1 MENGKKL
8 KERHSDVSAF
18 VCLCIDKSH
27 LWYPKLM
34 SQNCCCT
41 MKYYKGLYGDVSVVS
56 QESNKNT
63 SEFLALSPCLN
74 LGCVVNLLGHFNTI
88 PMSFSSAIVPFYN
101 NTLYPEA
108 GYLLAKVSHIIRRKS
123 AVNRLFA

>member
-1 MENGKKL
+1 
-8 KERHSDVSAF
+8 
-18 VCLCIDKSH
+18 
-27 LWYPKLM
+27 
-34 SQNCCCT
+34 

-56 QESNKNT
+56 WQSDKNT

-74 LGCVVNLLGHFNTI
+74 VCCVVNLLGHFSMI
-88 PMSFSSAIVPFYN
+88 PMSFGSAIAPFYN